1 MPQYQQKLPLHP
13 QRPIIKNLPITKMKK
28 NIFKT
33 KINQKAFSHQ
43 IARFLPWTLI
53 LFAVFAITFLPK
65 SFAQESEAT
74 ESSKEAVNV
83 DLIKQR
89 LLKSQVMGKQVG
101 EKKHAEVGRVL
112 RVTSEAITIETTDAE
127 TIILPLGEALLL
139 NQKEEAIGVDKVV
152 IDSWMTALGY
162 MDSNKSFDPL
172 YLIVA
177 TETLLPKTQV
187 VTIGSISKITSKMLT
202 ILPRISPETSTEFTI
217 TKTTDFQDSDGNDA
231 SLNAFDE
238 DMQVLVV
245 GFSEDDVNEA
255 AVIRSLAPKEL
266 NNE

>member
-1 MPQYQQKLPLHP
+1 M
-13 QRPIIKNLPITKMKK
+13 IKNLLMMTIMKK

-33 KINQKAFSHQ
+33 KINQQ
-43 IARFLPWTLI
+43 IMRFLPWALI
-53 LFAVFAITFLPK
+53 LFAVFAVTFLPK
-65 SFAQESEAT
+65 SFAQESDAT
-74 ESSKEAVNV
+74 ESGEETVNV

-89 LLKSQVMGKQVG
+89 LLKSQVMGRQAG
-101 EKKHAEVGRVL
+101 EKKHAEVGKVL

-127 TIILPLGEALLL
+127 TIILPLDEALLL
-139 NQKEEAIGVDKVV
+139 NQKEEAISVDKVV

-162 MDSNKSFDPL
+162 TDSNENFDPL

-187 VTIGSISKITSKMLT
+187 VTIGSISEITSRMLT

-217 TKTTDFQDSDGNDA
+217 TKTTELQDSDGNDA
-231 SLNAFDE
+231 TLNAFDE
-238 DMQVLVV
+238 DMQALVV

-255 AVIRSLAPKEL
+255 TVIRSLAPKEL